1 MNVKKFDNYFSIH
14 FNLICSF
21 TSYGMVNVLL
31 KIEFLKEKPLDVD
44 FSEKFKIKKN
54 EYTICGKIN
63 SSFKNYEF
71 PDENKYTK
79 SVYLSSHLQKAIRRM
94 DSEKSVKDCPS
105 LYKSRL

>member
-1 MNVKKFDNYFSIH
+1 MYF
-14 FNLICSF
+14 
-21 TSYGMVNVLL
+21 YLL
-31 KIEFLKEKPLDVD
+31 WNGKRPSKIEFFKEKPLDVD

-79 SVYLSSHLQKAIRRM
+79 SVYLSSVFKKL
-94 DSEKSVKDCPS
+94 SVEWIVKN
-105 LYKSRL
+105 L